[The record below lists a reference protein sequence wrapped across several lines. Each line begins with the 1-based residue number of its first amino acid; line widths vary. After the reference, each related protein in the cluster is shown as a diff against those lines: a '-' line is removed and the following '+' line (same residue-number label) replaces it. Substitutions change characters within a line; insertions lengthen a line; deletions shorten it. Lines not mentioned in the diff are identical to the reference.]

1 MLSVVPGCT
10 QKLVIVLDSH
20 ATCWSETAETR
31 TAFSRVVGPY
41 KYYNRGGYCNAS
53 GPLGIDLPKC
63 QGPLKTS
70 PEEDGWFPES
80 RGLRPCLT

>member
-20 ATCWSETAETR
+20 ATCWSETPRPAPR
-31 TAFSRVVGPY
+31 FLVVGPY